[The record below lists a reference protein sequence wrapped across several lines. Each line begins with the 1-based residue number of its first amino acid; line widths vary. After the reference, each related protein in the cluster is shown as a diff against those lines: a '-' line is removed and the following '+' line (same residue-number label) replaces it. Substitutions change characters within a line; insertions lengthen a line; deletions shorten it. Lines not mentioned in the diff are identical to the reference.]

1 MNAGWINV
9 SFWLSL
15 VTNLVV
21 FSGVLSLFYWVRGNV
36 TNNLVARHRLAVELS
51 ISFTFHAYLFME
63 ALTNTY
69 LGPHAFGLHWTFLN
83 LIIVACLLFNIVL
96 QSRIQLAFS
105 IVTTILYVVM
115 ASAHYSVTG
124 IALTALLIAI
134 QIWFNRYGDWVR
146 HARWSYHLVAIGYAV
161 CSVATVYTMSP
172 TTLDGWFWV
181 RQTVAFL
188 IVNTAMAEYAL
199 ALRRRNDRIDNY
211 YDEALTDSLTG
222 IKNMGTFNTDVCRLY
237 DRYQRTGA
245 PYIMYEVDIDYF
257 KRVNDTY
264 GHPVGNVVLQRV
276 AETLRELADE
286 LKNDASV
293 YRMGGEEFGLVVQGE
308 GAEGNLESA
317 KQIGREIMAR
327 IDALRFAA
335 ANTEFSINVSI
346 GLERVVPEDNNYLD
360 IYNKADKYLYLSKQN
375 GRDAITFDGD
385 TFERVSFGA
394 NIGR

>member
-21 FSGVLSLFYWVRGNV
+21 FSGVLSLFYWVRGDM
-36 TNNLVARHRLAVELS
+36 TNDWIARHRLAVELS

-105 IVTTILYVVM
+105 IVTTILYVAM

-124 IALTALLIAI
+124 VALTALLIAM

-146 HARWSYHLVAIGYAV
+146 HARWSYHLVAIAYAV

-172 TTLDGWFWV
+172 ATLDGWFWV
-181 RQTVAFL
+181 RQIVAFL
-188 IVNTAMAEYAL
+188 IVNTAMGEYAL

-211 YDEALTDSLTG
+211 YDEAIMDPLTG
-222 IKNMGTFNTDVCRLY
+222 IKNMGTFNTDVRRLY
-237 DRYQRTGA
+237 DHYQRTGA
-245 PYIMYEVDIDYF
+245 PYIMYELDIDYF
-257 KRVNDTY
+257 KHVNDTY

-276 AETLRELADE
+276 AETLRKLADGLE
-286 LKNDASV
+286 NEASV
-293 YRMGGEEFGLVVQGE
+293 YRMGGEEFSLVVQGE
-308 GAEGNLESA
+308 GAEGNIESA
-317 KQIGREIMAR
+317 KQIGREIMSR

-335 ANTEFSINVSI
+335 ANTEFGINVSI

-385 TFERVSFGA
+385 TFERVGFGA
-394 NIGR
+394 NVGR